1 METTKMDARTCVAVA
16 LTLAFLGYVAPLLGC
31 QGAPLA
37 QPTSESEVLS
47 AHEAY
52 WRALVTEGPDVALE
66 RFYADVFTYVGVDG
80 LLIDKP
86 GLKAR
91 MKRNQL
97 ANLELKDDLRR
108 LTVYGV
114 VAVISGQSESVVR
127 DKGQARTATEGYTEV
142 WVKRGEGWKLVAEQ
156 VTVRRQE

>member
-1 METTKMDARTCVAVA
+1 MKMDARTCVAVA
-16 LTLAFLGYVAPLLGC
+16 LTLGLLGYVAPLLGA
-31 QGAPLA
+31 QGAPLVH
-37 QPTSESEVLS
+37 PTPESEVRS

-52 WRALVTEGPDVALE
+52 WRTLVAEGSDVVLE
-66 RFYADVFTYVGVDG
+66 RFYADEYTYVGVDG
-80 LLIDKP
+80 LMIDKP

-97 ANLELKDDLRR
+97 ANLELKDDLKR
-108 LTVYGV
+108 LTVYGG

-127 DKGQARTATEGYTEV
+127 DKGQTSRAAEGYTEV

-156 VTVRRQE
+156 VTVRR